1 MRAHRFN
8 YALELSGEE
17 NDALIWRIGCD
28 YKCAGADA
36 FSPPPGNEDD
46 YIAFA
51 LNFYTRSRASL
62 DDVVTQYRMYF
73 KEQLAK
79 AMAEA
84 FMHDIL
90 GKLRTPVTEA
100 A

>member
-1 MRAHRFN
+1 
-8 YALELSGEE
+8 
-17 NDALIWRIGCD
+17 
-28 YKCAGADA
+28 
-36 FSPPPGNEDD
+36 
-46 YIAFA
+46 
-51 LNFYTRSRASL
+51 
-62 DDVVTQYRMYF
+62 MYF